1 MYWYLVITVFFFL
14 LFGCPTANFGPLS
27 RWRPHLSDVNHC
39 VLSGVYAKV
48 TGNVVRTSYTLRQCF
63 LDLAKIYFRKIK
75 NKNTFLARWTILW
88 SLGWYL
94 PKSRGLIILIFQS
107 FYWCQLQDIFESLQ
121 LLFCVLVLKKVAI
134 INIGVINFVWF
145 WNNCWKDLQL
155 LKWNTFW
162 ANKFQIVTFK
172 ISLS

>member
-39 VLSGVYAKV
+39 VLSVVYAKA

-88 SLGWYL
+88 SLGWNL
-94 PKSRGLIILIFQS
+94 PKSRGVIIPIFQS
-107 FYWCQLQDIFESLQ
+107 FCWCQLQDIFESLQ
-121 LLFCVLVLKKVAI
+121 LFLCVSSLKSSDYQHRCNKFRLVLK
-134 INIGVINFVWF
+134 
-145 WNNCWKDLQL
+145 
-155 LKWNTFW
+155 
-162 ANKFQIVTFK
+162 
-172 ISLS
+172 